1 MKLRFI
7 AAAAV
12 AACTALCVQARKV
25 HTIGDSTM
33 ATYDPNTT
41 VTRGWGQMFQ
51 QFFKGDVTVNNR
63 AKNGAS
69 SKSFYKE
76 SAYWQSVKKQIE
88 PGDYVLIQFAHN
100 DEKSNGCDGD
110 ELKAYYQSIGDEA
123 KANACDYRGT
133 TASGTYKDYL
143 RKYVEET
150 RALGATPVRYAEN
163 ISTGAPFAETDATTS
178 ATSSTR

>member
-110 ELKAYYQSIGDEA
+110 ELKAYYQSIGD
-123 KANACDYRGT
+123 
-133 TASGTYKDYL
+133 
-143 RKYVEET
+143 
-150 RALGATPVRYAEN
+150 
-163 ISTGAPFAETDATTS
+163 
-178 ATSSTR
+178 